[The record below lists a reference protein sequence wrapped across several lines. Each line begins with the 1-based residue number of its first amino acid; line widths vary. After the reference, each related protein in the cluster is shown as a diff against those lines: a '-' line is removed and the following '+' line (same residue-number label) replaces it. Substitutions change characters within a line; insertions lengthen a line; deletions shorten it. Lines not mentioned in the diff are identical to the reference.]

1 MDNNKA
7 WIVEDAAGNT
17 TVCSSEGAAYRQALH
32 YYIDFLTEDFA
43 EIRKGSG
50 VDNMDVVEHVYKT
63 IICNLKTLA
72 QNHYIEDTVDIR
84 EVRFVD
90 WE

>member
-1 MDNNKA
+1 MDNKV

-17 TVCSSEGAAYRQALH
+17 TVCSSEGSAYRQALH

-63 IICNLKTLA
+63 IIDNLEALVK
-72 QNHYIEDTVDIR
+72 NYYIEDTVNMR
-84 EVRFVD
+84 EVKFVD
-90 WE
+90 

>member
-1 MDNNKA
+1 MDCRRCCGKYDSMLFGRFC
-7 WIVEDAAGNT
+7 V
-17 TVCSSEGAAYRQALH
+17 SSSTA

-50 VDNMDVVEHVYKT
+50 VDNMDIVEHVYKT

-72 QNHYIEDTVDIR
+72 QNHYIEDTVDMR
-84 EVRFVD
+84 EARFVD
-90 WE
+90 W